1 MFGEE
6 TPMRFGLI
14 ANLTRIGA
22 RHAIDTVITWAKERG
37 QELVLSSDLKQVV
50 PGDWRFVPQDE
61 LAGQVDMIVSM
72 GGDGTILGT
81 GRSVGA
87 SGTPILGVNLGSL
100 GFLTPR
106 TPEQI
111 MPSLDAV
118 VAGDYKIV
126 ERMLIKALVYGKEV
140 TDLSTA
146 LNDIVLDNGPSSRVL
161 DINLR
166 VNGEDVVTYKADGLV
181 IATPTGSTAY
191 SLAVGGPIMHP
202 GMDAMIAAPIAAFS
216 LTTRP
221 MIFGGDDV
229 LELRVLSRGRVA
241 NLTLDGQIV
250 IGVREGEPV
259 TIQKANF
266 KLRFVTF
273 QESSYYKL
281 LKSKLHWGVPPDYHS
296 DQG

>member
-1 MFGEE
+1 
-6 TPMRFGLI
+6 MRFGLI
-14 ANLTRIGA
+14 ANLSRIGA
-22 RHAIDTVITWAKERG
+22 RKAIDTVLTWAQQQKH
-37 QELVLSSDLKQVV
+37 ELVLCSDLQQAV
-50 PGDWRFVPQDE
+50 PGDWRFVPQNE
-61 LAGQVDMIVSM
+61 LANQVDMIVSM
-72 GGDGTILGT
+72 GGDGTLLGT

-100 GFLTPR
+100 GFLTTR

-111 MPSLDAV
+111 VPSLEAV
-118 VAGDYKIV
+118 VAGEYTIA
-126 ERMLIKALVYGKEV
+126 ERMLLKALVYGKEV
-140 TDLSTA
+140 TELSTA

-181 IATPTGSTAY
+181 ISTATGSTAY

-202 GMDAMIAAPIAAFS
+202 KMEAMIAAPIAAFS

-221 MIFGGDDV
+221 MIFSGDDI

-250 IGVREGEPV
+250 VGVREGEPV
-259 TIQKANF
+259 TIKKADF
-266 KLRFVTF
+266 KLRFVSF
-273 QESSYYKL
+273 PESSYYKL
-281 LKSKLHWGVPPDYHS
+281 LKNKLHWGVPPDYHS
-296 DQG
+296 EKG

>member
-1 MFGEE
+1 
-6 TPMRFGLI
+6 MRFGLI

-22 RHAIDTVITWAKERG
+22 RQAIESVLTWSTQHG
-37 QELVLSSDLKQVV
+37 HELIFSSDLKAAV
-50 PGDWRFVPQDE
+50 PTDCKFVPQDE
-61 LAGQVDMIVSM
+61 LAAQVDLIVSM
-72 GGDGTILGT
+72 GGDGTLLAT

-87 SGTPILGVNLGSL
+87 QGTPILGVNLGSL

-106 TPEQI
+106 TPDQI
-111 MPSLDAV
+111 TASLDAV
-118 VAGDYKIV
+118 IAGNYRLV
-126 ERMLIKALVYGKEV
+126 ERMLLKALVFGKAI
-140 TDLSTA
+140 TDSFTA
-146 LNDIVLDNGPSSRVL
+146 LNDIVLDNGPTSRVL

-202 GMDAMIAAPIAAFS
+202 KMEAMIAAPIAAFS

-221 MIFGGDDV
+221 MIFSGEDI

-250 IGVREGEPV
+250 VGVHEGEPV
-259 TIQKANF
+259 TIKKADF
-266 KLRFVTF
+266 KLKFVTF
-273 QESSYYKL
+273 QDSSYYKL
-281 LKSKLHWGVPPDYHS
+281 LKNKLHWGVPPDYHS
-296 DQG
+296 EGG

>member
-1 MFGEE
+1 
-6 TPMRFGLI
+6 MRFGLI

-22 RHAIDTVITWAKERG
+22 RTAINTVLTWAKQHG
-37 QELVLSSDLKQVV
+37 HELILSADLQKAVT
-50 PGDWRFVPQDE
+50 GDYRFVPQDA
-61 LAGQVDMIVSM
+61 LAAQVDMIISM

-106 TPEQI
+106 TPDQI
-111 MPSLDAV
+111 VPSLDAV
-118 VAGDYKIV
+118 VAGEYKIV
-126 ERMLIKALVYGKEV
+126 ERMLLKALVYGKEV
-140 TDLSTA
+140 TELSTA

-161 DINLR
+161 DISLR

-202 GMDAMIAAPIAAFS
+202 SMEAMIAAPIAAFS

-221 MIFGGDDV
+221 MIFSANDI
-229 LELRVLSRGRVA
+229 LELDVLSRGRVA
-241 NLTLDGQIV
+241 NLTLDGQIIV
-250 IGVREGEPV
+250 GVREGEPV
-259 TIQKANF
+259 TIRKADF
-266 KLRFVTF
+266 KLKFVTF
-273 QESSYYKL
+273 AENSYYRL
-281 LKSKLHWGVPPDYHS
+281 LKNKLHWGVPPDYHS

>member
-1 MFGEE
+1 
-6 TPMRFGLI
+6 MRFGLI

-22 RHAIDTVITWAKERG
+22 RTAINTVLSWAKQHG
-37 QELVLSSDLKQVV
+37 HELILSTDLQKAVT
-50 PGDWRFVPQDE
+50 GDYKFVPQDE
-61 LAGQVDMIVSM
+61 LAAQVDMIVSM

-106 TPEQI
+106 TPDQI
-111 MPSLDAV
+111 IPSLDAV
-118 VAGDYKIV
+118 VAGDYKIA
-126 ERMLIKALVYGKEV
+126 ERMLLKALVYGKEV
-140 TDLSTA
+140 TELSTA

-202 GMDAMIAAPIAAFS
+202 SMEAMIAAPIAAFS

-221 MIFGGDDV
+221 MIFSADDI
-229 LELRVLSRGRVA
+229 LELHVLSRGRVA
-241 NLTLDGQIV
+241 NLTLDGQIIV
-250 IGVREGEPV
+250 GVREGEPV
-259 TIQKANF
+259 TIRKADF
-266 KLRFVTF
+266 KLKFVTF
-273 QESSYYKL
+273 AENSYYRL
-281 LKSKLHWGVPPDYHS
+281 LKNKLHWGVPPDYHS